1 MEMSN
6 QLRSVKLGLALVMLG
21 IAFNVAMGVSFAVN
35 EDLFQSYIQQGI
47 QAHPGL
53 LDEKSAGHIWRF
65 AQRAHFHAGG
75 ISAFSLGLIIL
86 VALSGMKASMQQAAA
101 TLIGL
106 SGLYPLSWFEMF
118 LLAPAIGVPAAHHH
132 FLTEAFTYVGIGGL
146 VLGSMILAANLFLG
160 LFAERAP

>member
-1 MEMSN
+1 MKICS
-6 QLRSVKLGLALVMLG
+6 R
-21 IAFNVAMGVSFAVN
+21 
-35 EDLFQSYIQQGI
+35 
-47 QAHPGL
+47 
-53 LDEKSAGHIWRF
+53 RF